1 MNNGDFEK
9 EEEAELEEEVSEED
23 SPRKQDSQEDRQK
36 IGRSARIRYES
47 PSYRDMNVELNN
59 MKEDEK
65 KRKEKD
71 LKRAT

>member
-1 MNNGDFEK
+1 MNNGDSKK
-9 EEEAELEEEVSEED
+9 EEEAELEEQVSEED

-36 IGRSARIRYES
+36 IARSARIRYES

-65 KRKEKD
+65 KGK
-71 LKRAT
+71 KRI